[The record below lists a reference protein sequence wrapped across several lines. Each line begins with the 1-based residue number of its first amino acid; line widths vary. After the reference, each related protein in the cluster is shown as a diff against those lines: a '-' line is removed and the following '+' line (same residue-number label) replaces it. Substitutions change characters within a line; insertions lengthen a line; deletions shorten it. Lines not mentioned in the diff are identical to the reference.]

1 MMRLNYFLL
10 FIFKSINSL
19 ISMISEEELLYNSL
33 KIFYRNEY
41 NLNKLI
47 NYLKID
53 KISLRIIDWFV
64 TNYSKKYDSMYTR
77 NDINGNKINPFNVFH
92 SYKSQ
97 LKSYSKK
104 FFDPFCR
111 RNRIKYP
118 YNDSDVLSTTIGQ
131 LNFFKWAINNNVIEY
146 IKDNYKNIE
155 NDMNQ
160 SIKLIRKNSVKTNYR
175 KKRQELSLS
184 ASRGLNKHHE
194 KIIIDFN

>member
-1 MMRLNYFLL
+1 MISDNELL
-10 FIFKSINSL
+10 F
-19 ISMISEEELLYNSL
+19 NSL
-33 KIFYRNEY
+33 KLFYKDDY
-41 NLNKLI
+41 NLSKLL
-47 NYLKID
+47 NYLKVD

-77 NDINGNKINPFNVFH
+77 YDRNGKQLNPFNVFH

-111 RNRIKYP
+111 RNRIKYK
-118 YNDSDVLSTTIGQ
+118 YNNTDTLSTTIGQ
-131 LNFFKWAINNNVIEY
+131 LNFFKWAINNSIIDY
-146 IKDNYKNIE
+146 IKDNYKEIE
-155 NDMNQ
+155 DDMNE
-160 SIKLIRKNSVKTNYR
+160 SIRLIRKNTIKTNER

>member
-1 MMRLNYFLL
+1 MISDNELL
-10 FIFKSINSL
+10 F
-19 ISMISEEELLYNSL
+19 NSL
-33 KIFYRNEY
+33 KLFYEDDY
-41 NLNKLI
+41 NLTKLL
-47 NYLKID
+47 NYLKVD

-64 TNYSKKYDSMYTR
+64 TNYSKKYDSMYILYDR
-77 NDINGNKINPFNVFH
+77 NGKQLNPFNVFH

-111 RNRIKYP
+111 RNRIKYK
-118 YNDSDVLSTTIGQ
+118 YNDTDILSTTIGQ
-131 LNFFKWAINNNVIEY
+131 LNFFKWAINNGVIDY
-146 IKDNYKNIE
+146 IKDNYKEIE
-155 NDMNQ
+155 DDMNE
-160 SIKLIRKNSVKTNYR
+160 SIRLIRKNTIKTNER

>member
-1 MMRLNYFLL
+1 
-10 FIFKSINSL
+10 
-19 ISMISEEELLYNSL
+19 MISEDELLYNSL
-33 KIFYRNEY
+33 KLFYRNEP
-41 NLNKLI
+41 NLNKLL

-64 TNYSKKYDSMYTR
+64 TNYSKKHDSMYIR
-77 NDINGNKINPFNVFH
+77 KDINGNNINPFNVFH

-111 RNRIKYP
+111 RNRIKYK
-118 YNDSDVLSTTIGQ
+118 YNETDVLSTTIGQ
-131 LNFFKWAINNNVIEY
+131 LNFFKWAINNDVVEY

>member
-1 MMRLNYFLL
+1 MISDNELL
-10 FIFKSINSL
+10 F
-19 ISMISEEELLYNSL
+19 NSL
-33 KIFYRNEY
+33 KLYYKDDY
-41 NLNKLI
+41 NLTKLL
-47 NYLKID
+47 NYLKVD

-64 TNYSKKYDSMYTR
+64 TNYSKKYDSMYTLYDR
-77 NDINGNKINPFNVFH
+77 NGEKLNPFNVFH

-111 RNRIKYP
+111 RNRIKYK
-118 YNDSDVLSTTIGQ
+118 YNDTDMLSTTIGQ
-131 LNFFKWAINNNVIEY
+131 LNFFKWAINNGVIDY
-146 IKDNYKNIE
+146 IKDNYKEIE
-155 NDMNQ
+155 DDMNE
-160 SIKLIRKNSVKTNYR
+160 SIRLIRKNTIKTNER

>member
-1 MMRLNYFLL
+1 MISDNDLL
-10 FIFKSINSL
+10 F
-19 ISMISEEELLYNSL
+19 NSL
-33 KIFYRNEY
+33 KLFYEDEY
-41 NLNKLI
+41 NLTKLL
-47 NYLKID
+47 NYLKVD

-77 NDINGNKINPFNVFH
+77 YDRNGKQLNPFNVFH

-111 RNRIKYP
+111 RNRIKYK
-118 YNDSDVLSTTIGQ
+118 YNDTDILSTTIGQ
-131 LNFFKWAINNNVIEY
+131 LNFFKWAINNNVIDY
-146 IKDNYKNIE
+146 IKDNYKEIE
-155 NDMNQ
+155 NDMNE
-160 SIKLIRKNSVKTNYR
+160 SIRLIRKNTIKTNER

-194 KIIIDFN
+194 RIIIDFN

>member
-1 MMRLNYFLL
+1 MISDNELL
-10 FIFKSINSL
+10 F
-19 ISMISEEELLYNSL
+19 NSL
-33 KIFYRNEY
+33 KLYYKDDY
-41 NLNKLI
+41 NLTKLL
-47 NYLKID
+47 NYLKVD

-64 TNYSKKYDSMYTR
+64 TNYSKKHDSMYTLYDR
-77 NDINGNKINPFNVFH
+77 NGGKLNPFNVFH

-111 RNRIKYP
+111 RNRIKYK
-118 YNDSDVLSTTIGQ
+118 YNDTDILSTTIGQ
-131 LNFFKWAINNNVIEY
+131 LNFFKWAINNGVIDY
-146 IKDNYKNIE
+146 IKDNYKEIE
-155 NDMNQ
+155 DDMNE
-160 SIKLIRKNSVKTNYR
+160 SIRLIRKNTIKTNER

>member
-1 MMRLNYFLL
+1 MISDNELL
-10 FIFKSINSL
+10 F
-19 ISMISEEELLYNSL
+19 NSL
-33 KIFYRNEY
+33 KLYYKDDY
-41 NLNKLI
+41 NLTKLL
-47 NYLKID
+47 NYLKVD

-64 TNYSKKYDSMYTR
+64 TNYSKKYDCMYTIYSR
-77 NDINGNKINPFNVFH
+77 DRIKLNPFNVFY

-111 RNRIKYP
+111 RNRIKYK
-118 YNDSDVLSTTIGQ
+118 YNDTDSLSTTIGQ
-131 LNFFKWAINNNVIEY
+131 LNFFKWAINNGVIDY
-146 IKDNYKNIE
+146 IKENYKKIE
-155 NDMNQ
+155 DDMNE
-160 SIKLIRKNSVKTNYR
+160 SIQLIRKNTVKTNKR

>member
-1 MMRLNYFLL
+1 MISDNELL
-10 FIFKSINSL
+10 F
-19 ISMISEEELLYNSL
+19 NSL
-33 KIFYRNEY
+33 KLFYKDDY
-41 NLNKLI
+41 NLTKLL
-47 NYLKID
+47 NYLKVD

-77 NDINGNKINPFNVFH
+77 YDRNGKQLNPFNVFH

-111 RNRIKYP
+111 RNRIKYN
-118 YNDSDVLSTTIGQ
+118 YNDTDILSTTIGQ
-131 LNFFKWAINNNVIEY
+131 LNFFKWAINYGVIDY
-146 IKDNYKNIE
+146 IKDNNKEIE
-155 NDMNQ
+155 DDMNE
-160 SIKLIRKNSVKTNYR
+160 SIRLIRKNTIKTNER

>member
-1 MMRLNYFLL
+1 MISDNELL
-10 FIFKSINSL
+10 F
-19 ISMISEEELLYNSL
+19 NSL
-33 KIFYRNEY
+33 KLFYEDDY
-41 NLNKLI
+41 NLTKLL
-47 NYLKID
+47 NYLKVD

-77 NDINGNKINPFNVFH
+77 YDRNGKQLNPFNVFH

-111 RNRIKYP
+111 RNRIKYK
-118 YNDSDVLSTTIGQ
+118 YNDTDILSTTIGQ
-131 LNFFKWAINNNVIEY
+131 LNFFKWAINNGVIDY
-146 IKDNYKNIE
+146 IKDNYKEIE
-155 NDMNQ
+155 DDMNE
-160 SIKLIRKNSVKTNYR
+160 SIRLIRKNTIKTNER

>member
-1 MMRLNYFLL
+1 MISDNELL
-10 FIFKSINSL
+10 F
-19 ISMISEEELLYNSL
+19 NSL
-33 KIFYRNEY
+33 KLYYKDDY
-41 NLNKLI
+41 NLTKLL
-47 NYLKID
+47 NYLKVD

-64 TNYSKKYDSMYTR
+64 TNYSKKYDSMYTLYDR
-77 NDINGNKINPFNVFH
+77 NGKQLNPFNVFH

-111 RNRIKYP
+111 RNRIKYK
-118 YNDSDVLSTTIGQ
+118 YNDMDTLSTTIGQ
-131 LNFFKWAINNNVIEY
+131 LNFFKWAINNGVIDY
-146 IKDNYKNIE
+146 IKDNYKEIE
-155 NDMNQ
+155 DDMNE
-160 SIKLIRKNSVKTNYR
+160 SIRLIRKNTIKTNER

>member
-1 MMRLNYFLL
+1 MISDNELL
-10 FIFKSINSL
+10 F
-19 ISMISEEELLYNSL
+19 NSL
-33 KIFYRNEY
+33 KLFYEDDY
-41 NLNKLI
+41 NLTKLL
-47 NYLKID
+47 NYLKVD

-77 NDINGNKINPFNVFH
+77 YDRNGKQLNPFNVFH

-111 RNRIKYP
+111 RNRIKYN
-118 YNDSDVLSTTIGQ
+118 YNDTDILSTTIGQ
-131 LNFFKWAINNNVIEY
+131 LNFFKWAINYGVIDY
-146 IKDNYKNIE
+146 IKDNYKEIE
-155 NDMNQ
+155 DDMNE
-160 SIKLIRKNSVKTNYR
+160 SIRLIRKNTIKTNER

>member
-1 MMRLNYFLL
+1 MISDNDLL
-10 FIFKSINSL
+10 F
-19 ISMISEEELLYNSL
+19 NSL
-33 KIFYRNEY
+33 KLFYEDNY
-41 NLNKLI
+41 NLTKLL
-47 NYLKID
+47 NYLKVD

-77 NDINGNKINPFNVFH
+77 YDRNGKQLNPFNVFH

-111 RNRIKYP
+111 RNRIKYK
-118 YNDSDVLSTTIGQ
+118 YNDTDILSTTIGQ
-131 LNFFKWAINNNVIEY
+131 LNFFKWAINYGVIDY
-146 IKDNYKNIE
+146 IKDNYKEIE
-155 NDMNQ
+155 DDMNE
-160 SIKLIRKNSVKTNYR
+160 SIRLIRKNTIKTNER

-184 ASRGLNKHHE
+184 ASRGLNKNHE

>member
-1 MMRLNYFLL
+1 MANILLKSLDNYYSNGKKMEQFNDYVNGD
-10 FIFKSINSL
+10 K
-19 ISMISEEELLYNSL
+19 
-33 KIFYRNEY
+33 
-41 NLNKLI
+41 
-47 NYLKID
+47 

-64 TNYSKKYDSMYTR
+64 TNYSKKY
-77 NDINGNKINPFNVFH
+77 NVFYEVYKIPGGGLSFEGNSNELYNQINIFH
-92 SYKSQ
+92 AYKSQ

-111 RNRIKYP
+111 RNRIKYK
-118 YNDSDVLSTTIGQ
+118 YNESDVLSTTIGQ
-131 LNFFKWAINNNVIEY
+131 LNFFKWAINNDVVKY

-160 SIKLIRKNSVKTNYR
+160 SIKLIRKNSIKTNYR

>member
-1 MMRLNYFLL
+1 MISDNELL
-10 FIFKSINSL
+10 F
-19 ISMISEEELLYNSL
+19 NSL
-33 KIFYRNEY
+33 KLFYKDDY
-41 NLNKLI
+41 NLTKLL
-47 NYLKID
+47 NYLKVD

-64 TNYSKKYDSMYTR
+64 TNYSKKYDSMYILYNR
-77 NDINGNKINPFNVFH
+77 DGKKLNPFNVFH

-111 RNRIKYP
+111 RNRIKYK
-118 YNDSDVLSTTIGQ
+118 YNDMDTLSTTIGQ
-131 LNFFKWAINNNVIEY
+131 LNFFKWAINNGVIDY
-146 IKDNYKNIE
+146 IKNNYKEIE
-155 NDMNQ
+155 DDMNE
-160 SIKLIRKNSVKTNYR
+160 SIRLIRKNTIKTNER

>member
-1 MMRLNYFLL
+1 MISDNDLL
-10 FIFKSINSL
+10 F
-19 ISMISEEELLYNSL
+19 NSL
-33 KIFYRNEY
+33 KLFYEDNY
-41 NLNKLI
+41 NLTKLL
-47 NYLKID
+47 NYLKVD

-77 NDINGNKINPFNVFH
+77 YDRNGKQLNPFNVFH

-111 RNRIKYP
+111 RNRIKYK
-118 YNDSDVLSTTIGQ
+118 YNDTDILSTTIGQ
-131 LNFFKWAINNNVIEY
+131 LNFFKWAINYGVIDY
-146 IKDNYKNIE
+146 IKDNYKEIE
-155 NDMNQ
+155 DDMNE
-160 SIKLIRKNSVKTNYR
+160 SIRLIRKNTIKTNER

>member
-1 MMRLNYFLL
+1 MISDNELL
-10 FIFKSINSL
+10 F
-19 ISMISEEELLYNSL
+19 NSL
-33 KIFYRNEY
+33 KLFYEDNY
-41 NLNKLI
+41 NLTKLL
-47 NYLKID
+47 NYLKVD

-77 NDINGNKINPFNVFH
+77 YDRNGKQLNPFNVFH

-111 RNRIKYP
+111 RNRIKYK
-118 YNDSDVLSTTIGQ
+118 YNDTDILSTTIGQ
-131 LNFFKWAINNNVIEY
+131 LNFFKWAINYGVIDY
-146 IKDNYKNIE
+146 IKDNYKEIE
-155 NDMNQ
+155 DDMNE
-160 SIKLIRKNSVKTNYR
+160 SIRLIRKNTIKTNER